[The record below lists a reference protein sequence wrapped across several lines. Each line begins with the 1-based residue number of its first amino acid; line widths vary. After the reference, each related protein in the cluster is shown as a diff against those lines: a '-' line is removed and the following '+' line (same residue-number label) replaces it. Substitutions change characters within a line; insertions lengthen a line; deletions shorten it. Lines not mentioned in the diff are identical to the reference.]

1 MFLANLVNPTNVNT
15 QPVHCVSEVSSQIAS
30 AAANELPNEILPENL
45 GAIPKRA
52 FSYLNNELNQNIKN
66 KVIFKGSPRRDKH
79 LEEIKPASSDKPS
92 QSLNLLIKPS
102 TSQKSTSLDKSIKE
116 GLQDSQKSNTTTPT
130 LKTPSKLK
138 PEAFSFLSKII
149 ENQSSKETN
158 IKNFKGEYKKHFV
171 PTAFVNEESLK
182 SSLSSPKSPEK
193 DKYECTDLV
202 PTAPPLTDFQNISD
216 HSVDHPSPT
225 QVTNAIQF
233 VTKLQKQGID
243 IKPPLPA
250 RPPPISKYPPG
261 MFSQEH
267 PKTLNI
273 EKADQQHLISP
284 TTPLQPSSIRIIP
297 NTAKCSPG
305 IDSNI
310 RIEFEE
316 IHTHVP
322 TPGED
327 KKPIK
332 SSLPIENSLSY
343 IKHINMSER
352 PLPPVPIS
360 LKSKLSQNNNIQ
372 AASEINKIEDLKTK
386 AETANQIN
394 PASSIEFSKGIQKQ
408 NLVSN
413 SASEET
419 VPIIEN
425 VNAEDQTPKKKTAP
439 DLKPKPRQ
447 RIDIIGHQTN
457 VSSETF
463 HSQHKISAAITARLQ
478 NLSSMKP
485 INDSY
490 EKPKNESAPSNL
502 TEQEGC
508 TK

>member
-1 MFLANLVNPTNVNT
+1 MNT
-15 QPVHCVSEVSSQIAS
+15 QPVQCVSEVSSQIAS
-30 AAANELPNEILPENL
+30 SAANALPNEILTENL
-45 GAIPKRA
+45 GAIPKRG

-66 KVIFKGSPRRDKH
+66 KVILKRSPRRVKH
-79 LEEIKPASSDKPS
+79 LEKIKAASSNNPS
-92 QSLNLLIKPS
+92 QPLNLPNKPFN
-102 TSQKSTSLDKSIKE
+102 SQQSASPDKSIKE

-130 LKTPSKLK
+130 QKTPSKLK
-138 PEAFSFLSKII
+138 PEAFSFLSKVM

-171 PTAFVNEESLK
+171 PTAFVDEESLK
-182 SSLSSPKSPEK
+182 RSLSPPKSHEK
-193 DKYECTDLV
+193 DKYECVDLV
-202 PTAPPLTDFQNISD
+202 PTAPSLIDFQNNSD

-225 QVTNAIQF
+225 QVTNTNQF
-233 VTKLQKQGID
+233 VTKLQKQDID
-243 IKPPLPA
+243 ITKPPLPA

-261 MFSQEH
+261 MFSQEQ
-267 PKTLNI
+267 PRTLNI
-273 EKADQQHLISP
+273 AKADQKQLILP
-284 TTPLQPSSIRIIP
+284 TTPLKPSPIKIIP
-297 NTAKCSPG
+297 NNAKYSTG

-310 RIEFEE
+310 SIEIDE
-316 IHTHVP
+316 IHVP
-322 TPGED
+322 TPGGD
-327 KKPIK
+327 KKFRK
-332 SSLPIENSLSY
+332 SSLPIDNSLSNV
-343 IKHINMSER
+343 KHFDMSER

-360 LKSKLSQNNNIQ
+360 LKSKVTQNNNIQ
-372 AASEINKIEDLKTK
+372 AASEIIKIEDLQIK

-394 PASSIEFSKGIQKQ
+394 PVSSIEFSKGFLKQ

-419 VPIIEN
+419 VPILEKA
-425 VNAEDQTPKKKTAP
+425 NAEDQTLKKRSAP

-490 EKPKNESAPSNL
+490 EEPKNESSPSYL
-502 TEQEGC
+502 TDQEGC
-508 TK
+508 TR